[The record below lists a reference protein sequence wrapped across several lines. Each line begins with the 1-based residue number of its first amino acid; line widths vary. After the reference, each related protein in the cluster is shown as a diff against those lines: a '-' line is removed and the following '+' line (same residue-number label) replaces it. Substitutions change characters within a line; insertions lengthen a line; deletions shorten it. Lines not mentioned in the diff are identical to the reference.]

1 MSIPS
6 ASVSAGWWEVVLGL
20 RVKLWKQISAGWQ
33 VKYHSILHRSHPATG
48 DAWYIPGFGT
58 AGSSLAG
65 SFSIFYTFSLNKR
78 KSHEVSNIAEQTE
91 PEALP

>member
-78 KSHEVSNIAEQTE
+78 KSHEVSNIAEQAE
-91 PEALP
+91 AEALP